1 MKPKKPSTL
10 SEKDRRST
18 SQLSGLYGMPTMD
31 ELEMPIISVKKWVE
45 YLESQK
51 GTSAT
56 ARDSHTLES
65 PKKHPARTLPRLK
78 KEEKT

>member
-18 SQLSGLYGMPTMD
+18 SQLSEPYGVQSMD
-31 ELEMPIISVKKWVE
+31 EPEMQLISGKKWVE
-45 YLESQK
+45 YLESQQ
-51 GTSAT
+51 GASAT